1 MKIVRKSPISGRLV
15 ARTIPVTPEQL
26 AAWQAGALIQEA
38 MPQLSPEDR
47 EFILS
52 GISPEEFAATFGE
65 DEV

>member
-15 ARTIPVTPEQL
+15 ARNIPVTPEQL